1 MSKMD
6 LEDRFIRLMKIGM
19 MEDLNLIEMDICC
32 RSCKKHDEI
41 VDGEEWTW
49 VDEKTKV
56 CKECYIDLIKALDEH
71 CPHCN
76 IGCDYC
82 K

>member
-6 LEDRFIRLMKIGM
+6 L

-32 RSCKKHDEI
+32 RSCNKHDEM
-41 VDGEEWTW
+41 VDGEPWTW

-56 CKECYIDLIKALDEH
+56 CKECYIDLIRALDENCPYCDMGCNH
-71 CPHCN
+71 C
-76 IGCDYC
+76 